1 MNNDIVNTIHVNE
14 YSITRYILSIVIF
27 VSCVSLSHKF
37 VYHVSASLNIDTD
50 QNESYQIPRI
60 IKTCIRTLFIITG
73 ILISLK
79 ISNVDTTYFLSGLG
93 ILGVVIPLSVQAP
106 IQDFMTGLMLATFN
120 KVNIGDFI
128 IIDKDISGEIV
139 SVDAFSTY
147 LKDPSTNLIIDI
159 PNSKL
164 WSLPTRSIFN
174 SRNYKITLDILIS
187 HKNNIRTIEKIIKEK
202 LMKQKKV
209 TAVDINYNAPD
220 VRGLMLKVLVSIN
233 TNKSIP
239 QLTKHLY
246 KILKIELQD
255 RNVIFVDGNY
265 PVSVRYKSS
274 TSHPIIIEN
283 TSYA

>member
-1 MNNDIVNTIHVNE
+1 MNTDIGNTYYVTE
-14 YSITRYILSIVIF
+14 YSIARYIISIVIF

-37 VYHVSASLNIDTD
+37 VYYVSTSLNIDTD

-164 WSLPTRSIFN
+164 WSLPTRSIYN

-187 HKNNIRTIEKIIKEK
+187 HKNNIRTIEKIIKGK
-202 LMKQKKV
+202 LRKQKKV
-209 TAVDINYNAPD
+209 TDVDINYSASD
-220 VRGLMLKVLVSIN
+220 KRGLMLKILVSID

-239 QLTKHLY
+239 QLTRHLY
-246 KILKIELQD
+246 KILKMELQD
-255 RNVIFVDGNY
+255 RNVIFVDGNF